1 MIDPHTFESLIL
13 TNTIVAAFCIVLLI
27 TLTIF
32 IIVLIIPSLRRQW
45 FGTNQ
50 KEENQL
56 ADILSLSRQSSFH
69 NLPSGSSRF
78 NPLFEPAT
86 DKTTTTQFGALF
98 HPQASIATLLH
109 PTIWTSMTPS
119 SVISSP
125 LNLQSSSTSTNSTIP
140 PPPPVPSQPPTTTTT
155 TTTPTRSSPA
165 TVVAAA
171 QRSPK
176 RR

>member
-1 MIDPHTFESLIL
+1 MIDPYTFESLIL

-32 IIVLIIPSLRRQW
+32 IIVFIIPSLRRQW
-45 FGTNQ
+45 FGNNQ

-69 NLPSGSSRF
+69 NLPLGSSRF
-78 NPLFEPAT
+78 NPIFEPAT
-86 DKTTTTQFGALF
+86 NKTTTNQFGALF

-109 PTIWTSMTPS
+109 PTIWTSMNPT

-125 LNLQSSSTSTNSTIP
+125 FTVQSRPTSPTSTKSAV
-140 PPPPVPSQPPTTTTT
+140 PPPVPSHPPTTTTT
-155 TTTPTRSSPA
+155 TTTT
-165 TVVAAA
+165 AAA
-171 QRSPK
+171 TAAPRSPK
-176 RR
+176 KR

>member
-50 KEENQL
+50 KEENQF

-109 PTIWTSMTPS
+109 PTIWTSMNPT

-125 LNLQSSSTSTNSTIP
+125 FTVQSTPTSPTPAKSTVP
-140 PPPPVPSQPPTTTTT
+140 PPIPSHPPTTTTT
-155 TTTPTRSSPA
+155 T
-165 TVVAAA
+165 AAAVA

-176 RR
+176 KR